1 MKEEELRKMAENI
14 SSSANI
20 DLDLERLETPLSI
33 VKKRV
38 QSIEASLDWANTS
51 LLQTAVNELEA
62 TLQETSILLEEG
74 IFRIQTFLIYYEI
87 WVSLLFLI
95 RSSRD
100 RFICISLL
108 YCILSIKGQLSLR
121 TIETIFRTTM
131 KIIMII
137 IIIDIVN

>member
-1 MKEEELRKMAENI
+1 MAENI

-74 IFRIQTFLIYYEI
+74 IFRIQTSLIYYEI
-87 WVSLLFLI
+87 
-95 RSSRD
+95 
-100 RFICISLL
+100 
-108 YCILSIKGQLSLR
+108 
-121 TIETIFRTTM
+121 
-131 KIIMII
+131 
-137 IIIDIVN
+137 

>member
-1 MKEEELRKMAENI
+1 MMKEEELRKMAENI

-20 DLDLERLETPLSI
+20 DLDLERLETPLSV

-74 IFRIQTFLIYYEI
+74 IFRIQTSLIYYEI
-87 WVSLLFLI
+87 
-95 RSSRD
+95 
-100 RFICISLL
+100 
-108 YCILSIKGQLSLR
+108 
-121 TIETIFRTTM
+121 
-131 KIIMII
+131 
-137 IIIDIVN
+137 

>member
-62 TLQETSILLEEG
+62 TLQETSVLLEEG
-74 IFRIQTFLIYYEI
+74 IFRIQTSLIYYEI
-87 WVSLLFLI
+87 
-95 RSSRD
+95 
-100 RFICISLL
+100 
-108 YCILSIKGQLSLR
+108 
-121 TIETIFRTTM
+121 
-131 KIIMII
+131 
-137 IIIDIVN
+137 

>member
-1 MKEEELRKMAENI
+1 MMKEEELRKTAENS

-74 IFRIQTFLIYYEI
+74 IFRIQTSLIYYEI
-87 WVSLLFLI
+87 
-95 RSSRD
+95 
-100 RFICISLL
+100 
-108 YCILSIKGQLSLR
+108 
-121 TIETIFRTTM
+121 
-131 KIIMII
+131 
-137 IIIDIVN
+137 

>member
-1 MKEEELRKMAENI
+1 MMKEEELRKMAENI

-74 IFRIQTFLIYYEI
+74 IFRIQTCLIYYEI
-87 WVSLLFLI
+87 
-95 RSSRD
+95 
-100 RFICISLL
+100 
-108 YCILSIKGQLSLR
+108 
-121 TIETIFRTTM
+121 
-131 KIIMII
+131 
-137 IIIDIVN
+137 

>member
-51 LLQTAVNELEA
+51 LLQSAVNELEA

-87 WVSLLFLI
+87 
-95 RSSRD
+95 
-100 RFICISLL
+100 
-108 YCILSIKGQLSLR
+108 
-121 TIETIFRTTM
+121 
-131 KIIMII
+131 
-137 IIIDIVN
+137 

>member
-1 MKEEELRKMAENI
+1 MMKEEELRKMAENI

-74 IFRIQTFLIYYEI
+74 IFRIQTSLTVTMRFERRHNLLGFAYY
-87 WVSLLFLI
+87 S
-95 RSSRD
+95 
-100 RFICISLL
+100 
-108 YCILSIKGQLSLR
+108 
-121 TIETIFRTTM
+121 
-131 KIIMII
+131 
-137 IIIDIVN
+137 

>member
-20 DLDLERLETPLSI
+20 DLDLERLETPLSM

-74 IFRIQTFLIYYEI
+74 IFRIQTSLIYYEI
-87 WVSLLFLI
+87 
-95 RSSRD
+95 
-100 RFICISLL
+100 
-108 YCILSIKGQLSLR
+108 
-121 TIETIFRTTM
+121 
-131 KIIMII
+131 
-137 IIIDIVN
+137 

>member
-20 DLDLERLETPLSI
+20 DLDLERLETPLSV

-74 IFRIQTFLIYYEI
+74 IFRIQTSLIYYEI
-87 WVSLLFLI
+87 
-95 RSSRD
+95 
-100 RFICISLL
+100 
-108 YCILSIKGQLSLR
+108 
-121 TIETIFRTTM
+121 
-131 KIIMII
+131 
-137 IIIDIVN
+137 

>member
-1 MKEEELRKMAENI
+1 MMKEEELRKMAENI

-20 DLDLERLETPLSI
+20 DLDLERLETPLSM

-74 IFRIQTFLIYYEI
+74 IFRIQTSLIYYEI
-87 WVSLLFLI
+87 
-95 RSSRD
+95 
-100 RFICISLL
+100 
-108 YCILSIKGQLSLR
+108 
-121 TIETIFRTTM
+121 
-131 KIIMII
+131 
-137 IIIDIVN
+137 

>member
-1 MKEEELRKMAENI
+1 MKEEELRKTAENI

-74 IFRIQTFLIYYEI
+74 IFRIQTSLIYYEI
-87 WVSLLFLI
+87 
-95 RSSRD
+95 
-100 RFICISLL
+100 
-108 YCILSIKGQLSLR
+108 
-121 TIETIFRTTM
+121 
-131 KIIMII
+131 
-137 IIIDIVN
+137 

>member
-1 MKEEELRKMAENI
+1 LMKEEELRKMAENI

-51 LLQTAVNELEA
+51 LLQSAVNELEA

-74 IFRIQTFLIYYEI
+74 IFRIQTSLIY
-87 WVSLLFLI
+87 
-95 RSSRD
+95 
-100 RFICISLL
+100 
-108 YCILSIKGQLSLR
+108 
-121 TIETIFRTTM
+121 
-131 KIIMII
+131 
-137 IIIDIVN
+137 

>member
-1 MKEEELRKMAENI
+1 MMKEEELRKMAENI

-74 IFRIQTFLIYYEI
+74 IFRIQTSLIYYEI
-87 WVSLLFLI
+87 
-95 RSSRD
+95 
-100 RFICISLL
+100 
-108 YCILSIKGQLSLR
+108 
-121 TIETIFRTTM
+121 
-131 KIIMII
+131 
-137 IIIDIVN
+137 

>member
-1 MKEEELRKMAENI
+1 MMKEEELRKTAENI

-74 IFRIQTFLIYYEI
+74 IFRIQTSLIYYEI
-87 WVSLLFLI
+87 
-95 RSSRD
+95 
-100 RFICISLL
+100 
-108 YCILSIKGQLSLR
+108 
-121 TIETIFRTTM
+121 
-131 KIIMII
+131 
-137 IIIDIVN
+137 

>member
-74 IFRIQTFLIYYEI
+74 IFRIQTSLIYYEI
-87 WVSLLFLI
+87 
-95 RSSRD
+95 
-100 RFICISLL
+100 
-108 YCILSIKGQLSLR
+108 
-121 TIETIFRTTM
+121 
-131 KIIMII
+131 
-137 IIIDIVN
+137 

>member
-62 TLQETSILLEEG
+62 TLQETFILLEEG

-87 WVSLLFLI
+87 
-95 RSSRD
+95 
-100 RFICISLL
+100 
-108 YCILSIKGQLSLR
+108 
-121 TIETIFRTTM
+121 
-131 KIIMII
+131 
-137 IIIDIVN
+137 

>member
-74 IFRIQTFLIYYEI
+74 IFRIQTSLIYYE
-87 WVSLLFLI
+87 
-95 RSSRD
+95 
-100 RFICISLL
+100 
-108 YCILSIKGQLSLR
+108 
-121 TIETIFRTTM
+121 T
-131 KIIMII
+131 
-137 IIIDIVN
+137 

>member
-1 MKEEELRKMAENI
+1 MMKEEELRKMAENI

-74 IFRIQTFLIYYEI
+74 IFRIQTSLIYYE
-87 WVSLLFLI
+87 
-95 RSSRD
+95 
-100 RFICISLL
+100 
-108 YCILSIKGQLSLR
+108 
-121 TIETIFRTTM
+121 T
-131 KIIMII
+131 
-137 IIIDIVN
+137 

>member
-20 DLDLERLETPLSI
+20 DLDLERLETPLSV

-51 LLQTAVNELEA
+51 LLQSAVNELEA

-74 IFRIQTFLIYYEI
+74 IFRIQTSLIYYEI
-87 WVSLLFLI
+87 
-95 RSSRD
+95 
-100 RFICISLL
+100 
-108 YCILSIKGQLSLR
+108 
-121 TIETIFRTTM
+121 
-131 KIIMII
+131 
-137 IIIDIVN
+137 

>member
-74 IFRIQTFLIYYEI
+74 IFRIQTCLIYYEI
-87 WVSLLFLI
+87 
-95 RSSRD
+95 
-100 RFICISLL
+100 
-108 YCILSIKGQLSLR
+108 
-121 TIETIFRTTM
+121 
-131 KIIMII
+131 
-137 IIIDIVN
+137 

>member
-51 LLQTAVNELEA
+51 LLQTSVNELEA

-74 IFRIQTFLIYYEI
+74 IFRIQTSLIYYEI
-87 WVSLLFLI
+87 
-95 RSSRD
+95 
-100 RFICISLL
+100 
-108 YCILSIKGQLSLR
+108 
-121 TIETIFRTTM
+121 
-131 KIIMII
+131 
-137 IIIDIVN
+137 